1 MVTTLCL
8 LSCVLAT
15 GQAGERPAA
24 GPAPPLDREPGG
36 WVLSP
41 RLSRAEEAVYRGS
54 FSEEDASA
62 RGVQF
67 SRSYR
72 LECRAFVLDAPV
84 RGLDVAFLTL
94 LRGKPDPAAN
104 GQEPAASVRLE
115 VVQVDVHGRVTAA
128 GRSLAVPLE
137 GPPTVECGAFVEAPA
152 ARVRPE
158 QTWEVAEE
166 GRPARTW
173 RFAGT
178 DTVNGSQC
186 LKLVGLQ
193 QSDDWDRPRGDRAA
207 WRRQDTV
214 WLSPRLG
221 LAYRVERVIE
231 RRDAGRRDPDANHRS
246 VLRYELDSIVP
257 QPGKLFDDRRDE
269 ITQARAFQDRAAALL
284 ARPGRDS
291 AAGLDVLLGKIN
303 HHLEHQLPTP
313 YREAVL
319 QVKRR
324 VEAAQRG
331 ETPPAPV
338 AEETPA
344 APAVAVP
351 GGAAPD
357 FLTTDLVRQQSVR
370 LQQLLGRPVVL
381 VFYRPTSFNVDE
393 LLRFAQHLA
402 DASEGRA
409 AVLGLVMS
417 EDVPRVRRQRD
428 ELRLTFPLL
437 DGTGL
442 GTSYAV
448 DSTPKLMVLDAA
460 GVVVGSYTG
469 WGQETP
475 GAVIRDLQRCLSPHN
490 P

>member
-15 GQAGERPAA
+15 GQAGERPAV
-24 GPAPPLDREPGG
+24 GPPADREPGG
-36 WVLSP
+36 WVLTP
-41 RLSRAEEAVYRGS
+41 RLSRGEEAVYRGS

-67 SRSYR
+67 SRFYR
-72 LECRAFVLDAPV
+72 LECRAFVLDAPI

-94 LRGKPDPAAN
+94 LRGKAESAAN

-115 VVQVDVHGRVTAA
+115 VVQVDVHGRVTGA
-128 GRSLAVPLE
+128 GGRPLAVPLE

-152 ARVRPE
+152 TRVLPE

-173 RFAGT
+173 RLAGT
-178 DTVNGSQC
+178 DPVNGTQC

-214 WLSPRLG
+214 WLSPRLA

-246 VLRYELDSIVP
+246 ILRYELDSIVP

-269 ITQARAFQDRAAALL
+269 ITQARAFQERATALM
-284 ARPGRDS
+284 ARPGRDR

-351 GGAAPD
+351 GSAAPD
-357 FLTTDLVRQQSVR
+357 FLATDLVKQQSVR
-370 LQQLLGRPVVL
+370 LQQCLGRPVVL
-381 VFYRPTSFNVDE
+381 VFYRPTSFNVED
-393 LLRFAQHLA
+393 LLRFAQRLA
-402 DASEGRA
+402 DNSQGRV

-417 EDVPRVRRQRD
+417 EDVPRVRRQHD

-442 GTSYAV
+442 STSYAV
-448 DSTPKLMVLDAA
+448 DSTPKLMVLDAG

-475 GAVIRDLQRCLSPHN
+475 GAVLRDLQRCSSPHN